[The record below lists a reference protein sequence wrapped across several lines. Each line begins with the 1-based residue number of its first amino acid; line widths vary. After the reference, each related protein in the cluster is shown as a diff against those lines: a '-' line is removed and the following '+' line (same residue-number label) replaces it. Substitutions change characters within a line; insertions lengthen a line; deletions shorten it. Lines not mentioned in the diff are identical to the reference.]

1 MYTGHL
7 YGWKGVDTLAQ
18 AVTKLPR
25 ECLVVFV
32 GGTEKDIESFK
43 GKYGNDS
50 RVLIAGHKKHSEI
63 PLWQKAPMSWYCL
76 TPPKKIF
83 QNTIPHP

>member
-7 YGWKGVDTLAQ
+7 YGWKGLILWHRQ
-18 AVTKLPR
+18 SPSSER
-25 ECLVVFV
+25 MSRCFC

-50 RVLIAGHKKHSEI
+50 RVLIAGHKNIVKFRFGKSR
-63 PLWQKAPMSWYCL
+63 
-76 TPPKKIF
+76 
-83 QNTIPHP
+83 